1 MTPSESHTGGGLE
14 ATLRALHYVINI
26 VTVAVSTAV
35 IGTDVVLRY
44 VFNAPLP
51 WGIEA
56 TSLLLLVMVFGS
68 LPYVWQRGGHIRM
81 ELIYSRLRGVPRVIA
96 DLATAVSGGLFSVLL
111 CYEMLRTFPAMRA
124 RHEGAENLGVPY
136 WPFAL
141 FVAIV
146 AAVMTLQF
154 AVFAIRSTARR
165 RN

>member
-1 MTPSESHTGGGLE
+1 LTTPEARSEGRFISAVST
-14 ATLRALHYVINI
+14 LHYVINV
-26 VTVAVSTAV
+26 VTFSASAAV

-68 LPYVWQRGGHIRM
+68 LPYVWERGGHIRM
-81 ELIYSRLRGVPRVIA
+81 ELIYKTLRGIPRVVA
-96 DLATAVSGGLFSVLL
+96 DIVTAVSGGLFSILL

-124 RHEGAENLGVPY
+124 RHEGAENLGIPY

-141 FVAIV
+141 FIAII
-146 AAVMTLQF
+146 AAMMTLQF
-154 AVFAIRSTARR
+154 LVFAARSVAQR

>member
-1 MTPSESHTGGGLE
+1 VTHSDSRSDGRLE
-14 ATLRALHYVINI
+14 ATLRALHYVVNI
-26 VTVAVSTAV
+26 VTVALSTAI

-44 VFNAPLP
+44 VFNAPLT
-51 WGIEA
+51 WSIEA
-56 TSLLLLVMVFGS
+56 TGLLLLVMVFGS

-81 ELIYSRLRGVPRVIA
+81 ELIYQRLHGVPKVIA

-111 CYEMLRTFPAMRA
+111 CYEMFRTFPAMRA

-141 FVAIV
+141 FIAIV

-154 AVFAIRSTARR
+154 IVFAVRSTAPN